1 VSGTLRDIP
10 IQELLGLDVIVELA
24 DLAREIAAHDL
35 AYYQKDAPKIND
47 AEYDALKLRN
57 NAIEAKFPDQIRSDS
72 PSKRVG
78 APVAGGFS
86 KVTHAQPM
94 LSLGNVFNESNY
106 REFIDGIRRF
116 LKELAGDPSLP
127 LEMVSEPKIDG
138 LSISLRYERGVFV
151 QGATRGDGA
160 TGEDVTTNMR
170 TLKDFP
176 ETLPG
181 DVPEVLEVRGE
192 VYMSGEDFKA
202 LNSAQRA
209 IGEKVFSNPRN
220 AAAGSLR
227 QLDSTITASRPLSF
241 FAYSLGQVSA
251 PISTTH
257 WEVLGKLKDWGFP
270 VNTEIKLCRNIAA
283 VLKFYDRL
291 YENRAQ
297 LGYDV
302 DGIVYKVNRLDY
314 QERLGFVS
322 RAPRWAIAH
331 KFPAEEAITI
341 INAIDIQVGRT
352 GALTPVARLNPVT
365 VGGVVI
371 SNATL
376 HNEDEIDRKDVRVG
390 DTVII
395 KRAGDVIP
403 QIVKVVTE
411 KRQSTSQAYEFPHKC
426 PECGSRAVK
435 KDDEVRR
442 RCTGG
447 LVCSAQSVE
456 CLKHFVSRNAFDIG
470 GIGGRHIES
479 FISDG
484 LIKTPADIF
493 RLGDHSERIS
503 QKEGW
508 GGKSVENL
516 ITSIDDKRVISLE
529 RFIYALGISQ
539 VGKATAR
546 LLAKQYGSLRVW
558 CKEMELAR
566 VYGSDSFRNLTY
578 IDGIGPSVAEDLIEF
593 FKKELNRRVVAD
605 LEEQVTIEDFI
616 IPDVLSFPLVGK
628 TMVFTGSMKSMS
640 RGEAKAKAESLG
652 AKVAGSVS
660 RKTNYVVVGAD
671 AGSKARKAEEL
682 GVKTLSERE
691 WLELAGTQ
699 ERETKV

>member
-1 VSGTLRDIP
+1 MSGTLRDIP
-10 IQELLGLDVIVELA
+10 VQELMLLDVDVELA
-24 DLAREIAAHDL
+24 DLAREVAFHDF

-57 NAIEAKFPDQIRSDS
+57 SAIEARFPAQIRADS
-72 PSKRVG
+72 PSRRVG
-78 APVAGGFS
+78 SPVAGGFS
-86 KVTHAQPM
+86 KITHAQPM
-94 LSLGNVFNESNY
+94 LSLGNVFNESGY
-106 REFIDGIRRF
+106 REFIIGIRRF
-116 LKELAGDPSLP
+116 LKELTDDPSLP

-138 LSISLRYERGVFV
+138 LSISLRYEHGVFV

-170 TLKDFP
+170 TIKNFP

-192 VYMSGEDFKA
+192 VYMSGKDFQV
-202 LNSAQRA
+202 LNSAQKDR
-209 IGEKVFSNPRN
+209 GEKVFSNPRN

-227 QLDSTITASRPLSF
+227 QLDSSITASRPLSF

-251 PISTTH
+251 PISSTH
-257 WEVLGKLKDWGFP
+257 WEVLERLKDWGFP
-270 VNTEIKLCRNIAA
+270 VNAESKLCNNITA
-283 VLKFYDRL
+283 VLAFYDRL
-291 YENRAQ
+291 YENRAR

-302 DGIVYKVNRLDY
+302 DGIVHKVNRLDY

-331 KFPAEEAITI
+331 KFPAENAMTI

-352 GALTPVARLNPVT
+352 GALTPVARLDPVT
-365 VGGVVI
+365 VGGVVV
-371 SNATL
+371 SNASL
-376 HNEDEIDRKDVRVG
+376 HNEDEIIRKDVRIG

-403 QIVKVVTE
+403 QVVEVIME
-411 KRQSTSQAYEFPHKC
+411 KRPDTSQAYQFPHKC
-426 PECGSRAVK
+426 PECGCHAVK
-435 KDDEVRR
+435 EDDEVRR

-447 LVCSAQSVE
+447 LVCPAQAVE
-456 CLKHFVSRNAFDIG
+456 RLKHFVSRNAFDIG
-470 GIGGRHIES
+470 GIGGKHIEG

-484 LIKTPADIF
+484 LIKSPADIF
-493 RLGDHSERIS
+493 RLADHVGRIS
-503 QKEGW
+503 KKEGW
-508 GGKSVENL
+508 GGKSAENL
-516 ITSIDDKRVISLE
+516 IASIEDKRVIPLE

-546 LLAKQYGSLRVW
+546 LLAKQYGSFSVW
-558 CKEMELAR
+558 RKAMVLAKFHETDFF
-566 VYGSDSFRNLTY
+566 GDLTN

-593 FKKELNRRVVAD
+593 FQEEHNRDVVAD
-605 LEEQVTIEDFI
+605 LEEQLTIEDFI
-616 IPDVLSFPLVGK
+616 TPDVLSSPLGGK

-652 AKVAGSVS
+652 AKVVGSVS
-660 RKTNYVVVGAD
+660 KKTNYIVIGSD
-671 AGSKARKAEEL
+671 AGLKARKAEEL
-682 GVKTLSERE
+682 GVKILSERE
-691 WLELAGTQ
+691 WLELAG
-699 ERETKV
+699 R

>member
-10 IQELLGLDVIVELA
+10 VQELMGLDVVVELA
-24 DLAREIAAHDL
+24 DLAREVAAHDF
-35 AYYQKDAPKIND
+35 AYYQKDAPNIND

-57 NAIEAKFPDQIRSDS
+57 SAIEARFPDQIRADS

-78 APVAGGFS
+78 FPVIGGFS

-94 LSLGNVFNESNY
+94 LSLSNVFKESGY

-116 LKELAGDPSLP
+116 LKELADDPSLP

-138 LSISLRYERGVFV
+138 LSISLRYEHGVFV

-170 TLKDFP
+170 TLKNFP

-181 DVPEVLEVRGE
+181 DVPKVLEVRGE
-192 VYMSGEDFKA
+192 VYMSGKDFQV
-202 LNSAQRA
+202 LNAAQRA
-209 IGEKVFSNPRN
+209 MGEKVFSNPRN

-227 QLDSTITASRPLSF
+227 QLDSSITASRPLSF

-251 PISTTH
+251 PISDTH
-257 WEVLGKLKDWGFP
+257 WEVLGKLRDWGFP
-270 VNTEIKLCRNIAA
+270 VNAEAKLCNNIAA
-283 VLKFYDRL
+283 VLAFYDKL
-291 YENRAQ
+291 YEKRAR

-302 DGIVYKVNRLDY
+302 DGIVHKVNRLDY

-331 KFPAEEAITI
+331 KFPAEIVMTI

-365 VGGVVI
+365 VGGVVV
-371 SNATL
+371 SNASL
-376 HNEDEIDRKDVRVG
+376 HNEEEIVRKDVRIG

-403 QIVKVVTE
+403 QVVEVVME
-411 KRQSTSQAYEFPHKC
+411 KRPVTSQAYQFPHKC
-426 PECGSRAVK
+426 PECGSQAVK
-435 KDDEVRR
+435 ENDEVRR

-447 LVCSAQSVE
+447 LVCPAQAVE
-456 CLKHFVSRNAFDIG
+456 RLKHFVSRNAFDIG
-470 GIGGRHIES
+470 GIGGKHLED

-484 LIKTPADIF
+484 LIKNPADIF
-493 RLGDHSERIS
+493 RLADHVEMIS
-503 QKEGW
+503 KKEGW
-508 GGKSVENL
+508 GGKSVKNL
-516 ITSIDDKRVISLE
+516 IASIEDKRIISLE

-539 VGKATAR
+539 VGQSTAR
-546 LLAKQYGSLRVW
+546 LLAKQYGTLSIWRKAML
-558 CKEMELAR
+558 LAKFHET
-566 VYGSDSFRNLTY
+566 DSFGDLTN
-578 IDGIGPSVAEDLIEF
+578 IDGIGPSVAEELIEF
-593 FKKELNRRVVAD
+593 FQEEHNRDVVAD
-605 LEEQVTIEDFI
+605 LEEQLSIEDFI
-616 IPDVLSFPLVGK
+616 TPDLLSSPLVGK

-660 RKTNYVVVGAD
+660 KKTSYVVIGSD

-682 GVKTLSERE
+682 GVKILSEHQ
-691 WLELAGTQ
+691 WLELAGI
-699 ERETKV
+699 

>member
-1 VSGTLRDIP
+1 MSGTLRDIP
-10 IQELLGLDVIVELA
+10 VQELMLLDVDVELA
-24 DLAREIAAHDL
+24 DLAREVAFHDF

-57 NAIEAKFPDQIRSDS
+57 SAIEARFPDQIRADS
-72 PSKRVG
+72 PSRRVG
-78 APVAGGFS
+78 SPVAGGFS
-86 KVTHAQPM
+86 KITHAQPM
-94 LSLGNVFNESNY
+94 LSLGNVFNESGY
-106 REFIDGIRRF
+106 REFIIGIRRF
-116 LKELAGDPSLP
+116 LKELTDDPSLP

-138 LSISLRYERGVFV
+138 LSISLRYEHGVFV

-170 TLKDFP
+170 TIKNFP

-192 VYMSGEDFKA
+192 VYMSGKDFQV
-202 LNSAQRA
+202 LNSAQKDR
-209 IGEKVFSNPRN
+209 GEKVFSNPRN

-227 QLDSTITASRPLSF
+227 QLDSSITASRPLSF

-251 PISTTH
+251 PISSTH
-257 WEVLGKLKDWGFP
+257 WEVLERLKDWGFP
-270 VNTEIKLCRNIAA
+270 VNAESKLCNNITA
-283 VLKFYDRL
+283 VLAFYDRL
-291 YENRAQ
+291 YENRAR

-302 DGIVYKVNRLDY
+302 DGIVHKVNRLYY

-331 KFPAEEAITI
+331 KFPAENAMTI

-352 GALTPVARLNPVT
+352 GALTPVARLDPVT
-365 VGGVVI
+365 VGGVVV
-371 SNATL
+371 SNASL
-376 HNEDEIDRKDVRVG
+376 HNEDEIIRKDVRIG

-403 QIVKVVTE
+403 QVVEVIME
-411 KRQSTSQAYEFPHKC
+411 KRPDTSQAYQFPHKC
-426 PECGSRAVK
+426 PECGCHAVK
-435 KDDEVRR
+435 EDDEVRR

-447 LVCSAQSVE
+447 LVCPAQAVE
-456 CLKHFVSRNAFDIG
+456 RLKHFVSRNAFDIG
-470 GIGGRHIES
+470 GIGGKHIEG

-484 LIKTPADIF
+484 LIKSPADIF
-493 RLGDHSERIS
+493 RLADHVGRIS
-503 QKEGW
+503 KKEGW
-508 GGKSVENL
+508 GGKSAENL
-516 ITSIDDKRVISLE
+516 IASIEDKRVIPLE

-546 LLAKQYGSLRVW
+546 LLAKQYGSFSVW
-558 CKEMELAR
+558 RKAMVLAKFHETDFF
-566 VYGSDSFRNLTY
+566 GDLTN

-593 FKKELNRRVVAD
+593 FQEEHNRDVVAD
-605 LEEQVTIEDFI
+605 LEEQLTIEDFI
-616 IPDVLSFPLVGK
+616 TPDVLSSPLGGK

-652 AKVAGSVS
+652 AKVVGSVS
-660 RKTNYVVVGAD
+660 KKTNYIVIGSD
-671 AGSKARKAEEL
+671 AGLKARKAEEL
-682 GVKTLSERE
+682 GVKILSERE
-691 WLELAGTQ
+691 WLELAG
-699 ERETKV
+699 R